1 MPTKTLA
8 ERQAELPPGL
18 TPLLSIAQLA
28 AYYGVSKWLI
38 YQWINEG
45 CPTEPSPTR
54 GHRFD
59 LDAVKAWAVER
70 DTEDT
75 AASA

>member
-18 TPLLSIAQLA
+18 TPLLTINQLA
-28 AYYGVSKWLI
+28 NYFGVSRWTVH
-38 YQWINEG
+38 QWINEG
-45 CPTEPSPTR
+45 CPTEDSPTK

-59 LDAVKAWAVER
+59 LDRVKTWARER
-70 DTEDT
+70 NTE
-75 AASA
+75 AA